1 MGERERQLVKKLLD
15 DCEKEIREDERQRFL
30 SSIKV
35 KQQVL
40 RTLKCIYT
48 DFGQA
53 EKFCPVAIQLAKQ
66 MKKKIKL
73 VKFSE
78 RDELGVFDCR

>member
-35 KQQVL
+35 KVHNATSFKLQVH
-40 RTLKCIYT
+40 TTI
-48 DFGQA
+48 A
-53 EKFCPVAIQLAKQ
+53 AS
-66 MKKKIKL
+66 IKDIEVHL
-73 VKFSE
+73 NISE
-78 RDELGVFDCR
+78 VSEIRS